1 VWHRRFGEALERALG
16 RAERAQREQR
26 LIACGFTAN
35 LDRVIAFDRE
45 TAQRLF
51 AGQDSTVNTSALG
64 RADTVQELLAGIA
77 HCVTADVGCD
87 LPVCDPAV
95 QDWLLARVAGRVQIG
110 GTGAQAAATLAS
122 LGFPV
127 LLHLTGRSPAQI
139 QALPG
144 RERIVIGS
152 PDGLV
157 PVDAASDLADP
168 TMWHVALEFEEGLSL
183 PLPGAPAARGANR
196 VIVSYDPVN
205 SAFTV
210 DPGFAAALTD
220 PALAIETLLISGF
233 SQVTARETMERVLWN
248 VTVSL
253 QVWRAVRPELTI
265 HLELGAMPD
274 FNQVTRTLEVLHPL
288 VTSVGLNVDELRG
301 VLRALGVAMAPPG
314 PDLVAQLHSLVER
327 FPVPRLSLHTRG
339 FCLTLT
345 DDDPELERDRLLFGT
360 LAAATRSRLGTF
372 PMADDLGATLAWS
385 DVNAAGLALLRSLGI
400 VEHGYGDGK
409 LVATPGLE
417 INPLMAS
424 VGLGDSF
431 TGGVLAMM

>member
-1 VWHRRFGEALERALG
+1 
-16 RAERAQREQR
+16 
-26 LIACGFTAN
+26 
-35 LDRVIAFDRE
+35 
-45 TAQRLF
+45 
-51 AGQDSTVNTSALG
+51 
-64 RADTVQELLAGIA
+64 
-77 HCVTADVGCD
+77 
-87 LPVCDPAV
+87 
-95 QDWLLARVAGRVQIG
+95 
-110 GTGAQAAATLAS
+110 
-122 LGFPV
+122 
-127 LLHLTGRSPAQI
+127 
-139 QALPG
+139 
-144 RERIVIGS
+144 
-152 PDGLV
+152 
-157 PVDAASDLADP
+157 
-168 TMWHVALEFEEGLSL
+168 MWHVALEFEEGLSL

-314 PDLVAQLHSLVER
+314 PDLVAQLHILMER

-345 DDDPELERDRLLFGT
+345 DGDPELERDCLLFGS
-360 LAAATRSRLGTF
+360 LVAATRSRLGAF
-372 PMADDLGATLAWS
+372 PTADDLEETLARS
-385 DVNAAGLALLRSLGI
+385 DVNPAGLDLLRSLGI
-400 VEHGYGDGK
+400 AENGQGVGR
-409 LVATPGLE
+409 LVVTPGLK
-417 INPLMAS
+417 ISPLVAS

-431 TGGVLAMM
+431 TGGVLAML